1 MQSSR
6 EGPNSAGLNF
16 YHQPGQGIYLQ
27 GNLCV
32 DRHGSSSQGT
42 GFSFETSKEQCFP
55 VESYPEIVGFMD
67 CDSPSYASVSS
78 NKSPFSPQDSQSCYS
93 DHHQSSDNTYG
104 SPISGMSSVDDGN
117 DLKHKLKELENS
129 LLGPDDFDIVDSYGS
144 SLEASLHGACQSA
157 KYNWDLIA
165 ENIPK
170 LDMKEV
176 LLLCA
181 QAVSDGD
188 IQTARGWMDNVLV
201 KMVSVAGEPIQRL
214 SAYLLEGLR
223 ARLESSGILIY
234 KALKCEQPTS
244 KELMSYMHVLYQMC
258 PYFKFAYISA
268 NAVIHETMAN
278 ESRIHIIDFQ
288 IAQGTQWH
296 LLIQALAHRPGGPP
310 FIRVTGVDDSQSFHA
325 RGGGLQ
331 IVGQRLSDFAR
342 SCGVPFEFH
351 SAAMSGCEVQKENL
365 SIRPGEAL
373 AVNFPY
379 ILHHMPDES
388 VSIENHRD
396 RLLRLVKSLSPK
408 VVTLVEQESN
418 TNTSPFFHRFVETMD
433 YYTAMFESIDVA
445 CAKDDKKRISTEQN
459 CVARDI
465 VNMIACEGIERVE
478 RHELFGK
485 WRSRFSMAGFKQC
498 QLSSSV
504 MHSVENMLKDF
515 NQNYR
520 LEHRDGALYLNWMKR
535 AMATSSAWR

>member
-1 MQSSR
+1 MSQQR
-6 EGPNSAGLNF
+6 PNSAGLGF
-16 YHQPGQGIYLQ
+16 YHQPAQGIYLQ
-27 GNLCV
+27 TNLCG
-32 DRHGSSSQGT
+32 DRDGSSSQGT
-42 GFSFETSKEQCFP
+42 DLSFETYKQQRFTL
-55 VESYPEIVGFMD
+55 ESYPEITGFID

-78 NKSPFSPQDSQSCYS
+78 NRTPFSPQESQSCHS
-93 DHHQSSDNTYG
+93 DHHQSPDNTYG

-117 DLKHKLKELENS
+117 DLKHKLREIENS
-129 LLGPDDFDIVDSYGS
+129 LLGPEDFDIVDSYGS
-144 SLEASLHGACQSA
+144 CMETNLHGASPSA

-188 IQTARGWMDNVLV
+188 IPTARGWMDNVLV
-201 KMVSVAGEPIQRL
+201 KMVSVAGDPIQRL

-223 ARLESSGILIY
+223 ARLELSGSLIY
-234 KALKCEQPTS
+234 KSLKCEQPTS
-244 KELMSYMHVLYQMC
+244 KELMTYMHMLYQIC

-268 NAVIHETMAN
+268 NAVISEAMAN

-288 IAQGTQWH
+288 IAQGTQWQM
-296 LLIQALAHRPGGPP
+296 LIEALARRPGGPP
-310 FIRVTGVDDSQSFHA
+310 FIRITGVDDSQSFHA

-331 IVGQRLSDFAR
+331 IVGERLSNFAR
-342 SCGVPFEFH
+342 SRGVLFEFH
-351 SAAMSGCEVQKENL
+351 SAAMSGCEVQRENL
-365 SIRPGEAL
+365 RVSPGEAL
-373 AVNFPY
+373 AVNFPFS
-379 ILHHMPDES
+379 LHHMPDES

-418 TNTSPFFHRFVETMD
+418 TNTSPFFQRFVETMD
-433 YYTAMFESIDVA
+433 FYTAMFESIDVA
-445 CAKDDKKRISTEQN
+445 CTKDDKKRISVEQN

-478 RHELFGK
+478 RHEVFGK
-485 WRSRFSMAGFKQC
+485 WRSRFSMAGFRQC

-504 MHSVENMLKDF
+504 MHSVQNMLKDF
-515 NQNYR
+515 HQNYW
-520 LEHRDGALYLNWMKR
+520 LEHRDGAIYLGWMKR
-535 AMATSSAWR
+535 AMATSSAWMC